1 MAADSASPGP
11 PGRPPLDVHA
21 AVRPASASGIATRI
35 ASAVSL
41 RMIVIVFCAALVA
54 SMWTIL
60 LLDVAHERDLVVRSK
75 TMETANLARVVE
87 EHVVQTLRAAEIALR
102 GVRAEYAAQ
111 GRRFDLRKFAS
122 ERSHRA
128 DPYNAFGIQDANGD
142 LVLQSTPYK
151 GPQNFRNTEDY
162 QFHARTDTRELFI
175 SKPRRG
181 TTTGKWSIYLS
192 QRINRRDGSFGG
204 LALLAIDQDYF
215 SRFYDQIDL
224 GRDDVVNLVGRDG
237 VIRAR
242 QSHDQTTS
250 GGDIRASAL
259 FTHYLP
265 NADTGSFTATSAS
278 DGITR
283 LFTYRALKDYP
294 LVVGVGV
301 SQAVALAP
309 YYERRNTY
317 VASAIAASLVIAFFG
332 FWVAR
337 LLAQQARS
345 NRTLRESEE
354 RFQVAA
360 HGGSTGIWDW
370 DLAHSR
376 YYVSPQFKAL
386 LGFGNLEQAF
396 DRDEFVQ
403 RLHPEDR
410 DRVLEGG
417 KRQLHDRTPYSA
429 DYRMRCEDGSYRW
442 FHSRGQA
449 IWNEKGEAIRFSGS
463 ISDITERKL
472 ADRARAELAAVTQ
485 NAQDAIIVR
494 NLEGV
499 ITSWNRAAERLF
511 GYAEDE
517 AVGRH
522 IGLIAPPGASRFEVN
537 GEMLRRSDI
546 IPPYE
551 TQCVTKSG
559 RVFDALVTVS
569 TIRSETGELIG
580 ASGTTRDVTEQKKAV
595 QVLRDSEQRFRSF
608 FERNNAVMTM
618 VHPETGA
625 IENANEAAARFYG
638 YPRETLRTMNIGAIN
653 RMSLD
658 ELAALRRDA
667 AGGKKNYFVLSHRLA
682 DGRVRDVEVYLTPVE
697 YAGRPVLFSIIH
709 DITERRA
716 AEEQLRQL
724 NAGLEARVA
733 RRTEEILEASQ
744 ELESFSYSVSHDL
757 RTPLRAI
764 IGFSNIVVVANRDK
778 LDTDSVR
785 HLDRVQA
792 AAARMAELIDDL
804 LNLAHVSRQ
813 ELRRQDID
821 LGVMAGNIVEAL
833 SQAHPGRE
841 VKVAVQPRLR
851 THGDPGLVRIA
862 LENLISNAWKFTA
875 RNPDAAIEIGAG
887 ERGGRR
893 AWFVHDNGT
902 GFDMRYVDRLFAP
915 FQRLHG
921 EKEFEGTGIGLSIV
935 KRIIRRHGGQVW
947 VESEEG
953 KGSTFFFTLEP
964 GPAAA

>member
-1 MAADSASPGP
+1 MS
-11 PGRPPLDVHA
+11 
-21 AVRPASASGIATRI
+21 PASARSIATRI

-41 RMIVIVFCAALVA
+41 RAIVIVFCAALVA
-54 SMWTIL
+54 SLWTIL
-60 LLDVAHERDLVVRSK
+60 PLQLAHERSLAVRSM
-75 TMETANLARVVE
+75 TTQTGNLARVVE
-87 EHVVQTLRAAEIALR
+87 EHVVQTLRATEIELQEM
-102 GVRAEYAAQ
+102 RAEYAAQ
-111 GRRFDLRKFAS
+111 GRRFDLRRFAS

-128 DPYNAFGIQDANGD
+128 NPYNAFGIQDKNGD

-151 GPQNFRNTEDY
+151 GRQNFRNTEDY
-162 QFHARTDTRELFI
+162 QYHARNDTQDLYI

-192 QRINRRDGSFGG
+192 QRINKTDGSFGG
-204 LALLAIDQDYF
+204 LVLAALDAEYF

-237 VIRAR
+237 VVRAR

-265 NADTGSFTATSAS
+265 NAETGSFTATSAS
-278 DGITR
+278 DGIAR
-283 LFTYRALKDYP
+283 LYSYRALKDYP

-301 SQAVALAP
+301 SEAVALAP
-309 YYERRNTY
+309 YHERRNTY
-317 VASAIAASLVIAFFG
+317 IASAIAASLVIAFFG

-345 NRTLRESEE
+345 NQTLRESEE
-354 RFQVAA
+354 RFQLAA
-360 HGGSTGIWDW
+360 HGASTGIWDW
-370 DLAHSR
+370 DLAHGG
-376 YYVSPQFKAL
+376 YYVSPEFKAL
-386 LGFGNLEQAF
+386 LGIGNPQQAF
-396 DRDEFVQ
+396 DREEFER

-410 DRVLEGG
+410 ERILAAGQRHLRE
-417 KRQLHDRTPYSA
+417 RTPYSA
-429 DYRMRCEDGSYRW
+429 DFRMRCEDGGYRW

-449 IWNEKGEAIRFSGS
+449 IWNGSGEAIRYSGS

-472 ADRARAELAAVTQ
+472 AEQARAELAAVTQ
-485 NAQDAIIVR
+485 NAQDAIITR
-494 NLEGV
+494 NTKGI

-511 GYAEDE
+511 GYATDE

-522 IGLIAPPGASRFEVN
+522 ISLVAPPGTSRFEVN

-580 ASGTTRDVTEQKKAV
+580 ASGTTRDVTEQKKAM

-638 YPRETLRTMNIGAIN
+638 YPRETLRTMNIGTID
-653 RMSLD
+653 RLSPD
-658 ELAALRRDA
+658 ELVALRRDA
-667 AGGKKNYFVLSHRLA
+667 AGGRKNYFILSHRLA
-682 DGRVRDVEVYLTPVE
+682 DGRVRDVEAYLTPVE

-724 NAGLEARVA
+724 NAELEERVA
-733 RRTEEILEASQ
+733 QRTQEILEASQ

-764 IGFSNIVVVANRDK
+764 IGFSNIVLAANRDK
-778 LDTDSVR
+778 LDADSIR
-785 HLDRVQA
+785 HLARVQTG
-792 AAARMAELIDDL
+792 AARMAELIDDL

-821 LGVMAGNIVEAL
+821 LGAMAGNIVEAL
-833 SQAHPGRE
+833 SRAHPSRE
-841 VKVAVQPRLR
+841 VHVAVQPRLR
-851 THGDPGLVRIA
+851 TYGDPGLVRIA

-875 RNPDAAIEIGAG
+875 HNPDAAIEVGAG
-887 ERGGRR
+887 ERGGQR
-893 AWFVHDNGT
+893 AWFVRDNGT

-947 VESEEG
+947 VESDEG